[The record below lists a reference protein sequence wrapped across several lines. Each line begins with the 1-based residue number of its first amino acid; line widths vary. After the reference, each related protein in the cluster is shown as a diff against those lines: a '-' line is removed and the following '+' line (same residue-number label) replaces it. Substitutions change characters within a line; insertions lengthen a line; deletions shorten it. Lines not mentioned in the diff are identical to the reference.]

1 MGRKTRTNKRMSIV
15 RKVFK
20 ALLYVT
26 LFGAGSF
33 IFAWGSI
40 KEYLEDKTY
49 YLPEKRPIT
58 LSDLPTLVSCWSL
71 YERQNYRRDVYG
83 KDFTIDVKVYDDRRQ
98 KTVTLQENQSTRSLF
113 GIDIHLTQ
121 LWTKNQPGMKCFE
134 NWGEE
139 KQCFKV
145 TPKWSC
151 WRHGWFP
158 KGLATNSF
166 FPFCTDYRDN
176 YRETRTPSGVLR

>member
-1 MGRKTRTNKRMSIV
+1 MGRKTRTKKRMSIV
-15 RKVFK
+15 RKVLK

-71 YERQNYRRDVYG
+71 YESQNYRRDVYG
-83 KDFTIDVKVYDDRRQ
+83 KDFTIDVKVYDDRDDR
-98 KTVTLQENQSTRSLF
+98 KIS
-113 GIDIHLTQ
+113 
-121 LWTKNQPGMKCFE
+121 
-134 NWGEE
+134 
-139 KQCFKV
+139 
-145 TPKWSC
+145 
-151 WRHGWFP
+151 
-158 KGLATNSF
+158 
-166 FPFCTDYRDN
+166 
-176 YRETRTPSGVLR
+176 

>member
-1 MGRKTRTNKRMSIV
+1 MGRKTRTKKRMSIV
-15 RKVFK
+15 RKVLK

-71 YERQNYRRDVYG
+71 YESQNYRRDVYG

-113 GIDIHLTQ
+113 DIDIHLTQ
-121 LWTKNQPGMKCFE
+121 LRTKNQPGMKCFE

-145 TPKWSC
+145 TPKWTGSADEDVVDFQKV
-151 WRHGWFP
+151 WPLTH
-158 KGLATNSF
+158 F
-166 FPFCTDYRDN
+166 FPF
-176 YRETRTPSGVLR
+176 L

>member
-1 MGRKTRTNKRMSIV
+1 MRFREKLIKIALRLFGSEEQFTFCLVVLAQQDKAQVQKKNLVTILSFYVEQRGMGRKTRTKKRMSIV
-15 RKVFK
+15 RKVLK

-71 YERQNYRRDVYG
+71 YESQNYRRDVYG
-83 KDFTIDVKVYDDRRQ
+83 KDFTIDVKVYDDRDDRKISQ
-98 KTVTLQENQSTRSLF
+98 RKF
-113 GIDIHLTQ
+113 
-121 LWTKNQPGMKCFE
+121 
-134 NWGEE
+134 
-139 KQCFKV
+139 
-145 TPKWSC
+145 
-151 WRHGWFP
+151 
-158 KGLATNSF
+158 
-166 FPFCTDYRDN
+166 
-176 YRETRTPSGVLR
+176 